1 MSTKQ
6 SKAGRPAGAQN
17 VRPSKAAV
25 DSYYRL
31 LTNAADT
38 GDTQA
43 AAALI
48 QLDMNQRNQ
57 EQAK

>member
-1 MSTKQ
+1 MSTEK
-6 SKAGRPAGAQN
+6 KAGRPAGAQN

-31 LTNAADT
+31 LANAADS
-38 GDTQA
+38 GSVQA